1 MDGIFG
7 TPTGTPM
14 LRLKGLDAEEEEE
27 IPYGHVF
34 PNESESFQDLFN
46 EHLVEAPHLYC
57 KRIIKEGSLPNF
69 PEIPYQAVFSIEGKH
84 VKYSYNNMLRRQGYQ
99 APKGGYRVQDRYGV
113 WVCKDFI
120 PVQQKNTW
128 ITTKGS
134 EFTRLHAF
142 VNCQKLRLT
151 ANRGSVDN
159 TPSEVLEDLRVEVE
173 KLYKAIIES
182 DDWRDLEWLEEEAA
196 GYRTVEKEQKDLDR
210 RVQKA
215 NNANVATYRDI
226 LLVEPY
232 RESGV
237 FSVFLQLSTID
248 SDLFPFRV
256 VDYDTHEGID
266 VIAKG
271 DSSTPIQSAQLFYVE
286 FKHTLQTHFN
296 HSFDNVHS
304 IVCWDTAVKHDG
316 VLEDLKGTKRKMNI
330 VSPADDGE
338 HTRYFLDDARNPH
351 RIEVIVLKDFLRQ
364 KLKVEFRPRTEA
376 SAV

>member
-1 MDGIFG
+1 
-7 TPTGTPM
+7 M